1 MRCSGGI
8 VCRVQRVRE
17 WRQAGRQRLGLAR
30 RAHAALRSVAA
41 AGEGLGM
48 GDETVHDGCD
58 TISMLML
65 LLLLALRCRGCAAG
79 RGEGFARARRLAEAQ
94 RSSST
99 CCSGA
104 GRGVLGGGGSDAGR
118 LYLKGG
124 WRSLGPLLLRRAL
137 NLKSIG
143 LVGPLGLLW
152 RACAQVP
159 CEGSFRQQPGLSTG
173 FSLSPPL
180 LSPSLPLS
188 RGAPG
193 QGSAHGPALL
203 RDHRA
208 LPCAARPGPANREQC
223 TQARAPS
230 LPPATSWT
238 RRLLHARDAHAP
250 PPPSAH
256 RRRHARGGSQ

>member
-58 TISMLML
+58 TISMLLL

-104 GRGVLGGGGSDAGR
+104 GRGVLWGGGGSDAGR

-188 RGAPG
+188 RGCTWTG
-193 QGSAHGPALL
+193 L
-203 RDHRA
+203 RTRTST
-208 LPCAARPGPANREQC
+208 PARPPRSAMR
-223 TQARAPS
+223 RA
-230 LPPATSWT
+230 T
-238 RRLLHARDAHAP
+238 RASESRTMHA
-250 PPPSAH
+250 SE
-256 RRRHARGGSQ
+256 GSQPSPSHQLDPTFAPRS